1 MGVFL
6 LALVLLVAPR
16 FNVCEVDREPVYLDA
31 DWSPIR

>member
-6 LALVLLVAPR
+6 LALVLLLTPKL
-16 FNVCEVDREPVYLDA
+16 NVCEVDKEPVYLDA